1 MLARDHL
8 DQIARTIQKLIFVGG
23 RLTNVPPAQPV
34 EFGVGHD
41 PEAAAIVP
49 AAGLT
54 ITMYGLGIVNQ
65 VVLSE
70 AATARLA
77 QLTSRRPCSR
87 ASCYGYG
94 LIRDAGALIMLTD
107 PDLFKVRRAAVRIGL
122 HGAEPGRTLIDP
134 AAPLIDVIRCEC
146 GSGRAAIC
154 RCHP

>member
-8 DQIARTIQKLIFVGG
+8 DQIARTIQKLIFIGG

-34 EFGVGHD
+34 EFSVGHD
-41 PEAAAIVP
+41 PEP
-49 AAGLT
+49 RRHRPRGGLT
-54 ITMYGLGIVNQ
+54 ITMYGLEIVNQ
-65 VVLSE
+65 VVVSE

-77 QLTSRRPCSR
+77 QLTRRRPCSR
-87 ASCYGYG
+87 ASCCGYG
-94 LIRDAGALIMLTD
+94 LIGDAGALIMLTD
-107 PDLFKVRRAAVRIGL
+107 PDLFQVRRAAVRIGL

-134 AAPLIDVIRCEC
+134 AAPVIDVIRCEC

>member
-8 DQIARTIQKLIFVGG
+8 DQIARTIQKLIFIGG

-34 EFGVGHD
+34 EFSVGHD
-41 PEAAAIVP
+41 PEPRRHRPRGGAHDNHVRPGNRQSSGRLRGCDRALGSVDQASTP
-49 AAGLT
+49 LT
-54 ITMYGLGIVNQ
+54 GELLRV
-65 VVLSE
+65 
-70 AATARLA
+70 RLI
-77 QLTSRRPCSR
+77 
-87 ASCYGYG
+87 G
-94 LIRDAGALIMLTD
+94 DAGALIMLTD